1 MDIRFG
7 SLTTQSGQQIKFED
21 FDKDK
26 DGVITEDE
34 YNAALKE
41 YGLDSVELSKV
52 DNNQDKQLSNEEFQ
66 MWEQKIKMEEAL
78 QPYLTKVTTD
88 FTGKN
93 SKYAADM
100 TAKLRDLIDKFAEEY
115 MESGKNISNLA
126 KDFEA
131 DLPSRYET
139 IKQEILNN
147 TPEAVTSRVIDEM
160 LEKQSPKTRRGL
172 FNKGLSDAAQAKFD
186 QKLGKLLE
194 AEANAFIK
202 SYKGDNLEADLEKHL
217 EEYMNGTDA
226 KRLADAVKTYQSA
239 VSGYGSYIDAN
250 ELTQIKE
257 DAIKLMQDAL
267 DKGVKVTIGG
277 YNYTS
282 LSAITNKINSYT
294 DGQQLL
300 DDVQAFIDGLSTKSL
315 VEQLAAEAASEAQ
328 AEADA
333 KFASIPGS
341 SYQVDANEINYGG
354 IPGYYE
360 NGEWEVKGKRS
371 QEALRDELHNKIKET
386 LDTQIK
392 DQMKSQIYAM
402 LLEQGVPTSKID
414 QVFENIYNKSLTEVL
429 EGDLIS
435 TRNKTWFRKGYAK
448 CNIKEVVDTFI
459 QTFNTNIAKAI
470 DEMNA
475 STTDMDTVDLDMSV
489 LGKGENGEDF
499 TELYATGE
507 VVKGVTRG
515 SYEQKAKAVIDR
527 LRAQLMIKAR
537 NMCNANGVEFDA
549 SIFTT
554 MFENSKGIAVVAA
567 TKDIKFYNVSIGSID
582 TRQLVDTFL
591 NDFKTNYTAWVNKE
605 KVGK

>member
-1 MDIRFG
+1 M
-7 SLTTQSGQQIKFED
+7 
-21 FDKDK
+21 
-26 DGVITEDE
+26 
-34 YNAALKE
+34 
-41 YGLDSVELSKV
+41 
-52 DNNQDKQLSNEEFQ
+52 
-66 MWEQKIKMEEAL
+66 
-78 QPYLTKVTTD
+78 
-88 FTGKN
+88 
-93 SKYAADM
+93 
-100 TAKLRDLIDKFAEEY
+100 
-115 MESGKNISNLA
+115 
-126 KDFEA
+126 
-131 DLPSRYET
+131 
-139 IKQEILNN
+139 
-147 TPEAVTSRVIDEM
+147 TSRVIDEM